1 MAAQII
7 SLIGILIALALI
19 IILSYKGVNLLI
31 VGPLCALV
39 CCLFAWGSIDVVQ
52 EGMLT
57 SYASGFGDYAADY
70 FIMFALG
77 AIFGRLTGDSG
88 TGKTIALKLAGL
100 LNKNPSENAVGS
112 YLYDDPAHR
121 TDHHH
126 FDFGRSIFFRGHLYD
141 GRYYEAVV
149 RGARYP
155 LAHVSM
161 RYHHWL
167 AGVHRHYDSGV
178 SRDPESDPY

>member
-70 FIMFALG
+70 FIMFALC
-77 AIFGRLTGDSG
+77 IT
-88 TGKTIALKLAGL
+88 
-100 LNKNPSENAVGS
+100 
-112 YLYDDPAHR
+112 LYDFLNNR
-121 TDHHH
+121 TLDA
-126 FDFGRSIFFRGHLYD
+126 DFEEIVKR
-141 GRYYEAVV
+141 
-149 RGARYP
+149 
-155 LAHVSM
+155 
-161 RYHHWL
+161 
-167 AGVHRHYDSGV
+167 
-178 SRDPESDPY
+178 

>member
-57 SYASGFGDYAADY
+57 SYASGFGDYAA
-70 FIMFALG
+70 
-77 AIFGRLTGDSG
+77 
-88 TGKTIALKLAGL
+88 
-100 LNKNPSENAVGS
+100 E
-112 YLYDDPAHR
+112 
-121 TDHHH
+121 
-126 FDFGRSIFFRGHLYD
+126 
-141 GRYYEAVV
+141 
-149 RGARYP
+149 
-155 LAHVSM
+155 
-161 RYHHWL
+161 
-167 AGVHRHYDSGV
+167 
-178 SRDPESDPY
+178 